1 MSVKVNSAEAVAA
14 TAGNSD
20 KVIEQFAAELL
31 TAIVAGKHR
40 LPPWSPETERLRR
53 MLATES
59 VKPGQWSK
67 SLASSPHIVV
77 KIMQA
82 AGSPLFGRAVR
93 ARAELKDAVAH
104 LGHKG
109 MLCLVYAS
117 ALAQVRN
124 APRLQHLRPALVR
137 MAESSANTAAVA
149 WLVAKE
155 NTGLAPDDAM
165 LAGLLHNVG
174 KLCLLANLEVSS
186 KLYTDRRLQ
195 LTLLASSHTN
205 VAAALIRQFEL
216 PAWLSAAVAAQEQEL
231 HIDPTQP
238 LINEVLAA
246 AVVAARTVEAVD
258 ETAAHLAGFARLG
271 LDSDAWRVLLRKV
284 PATANAMRELFSA

>member
-1 MSVKVNSAEAVAA
+1 MGVIVNSVTAVAA
-14 TAGNSD
+14 AASGGDNAAKQFGAVLVAAISAG
-20 KVIEQFAAELL
+20 QQ
-31 TAIVAGKHR
+31 R

-53 MLATES
+53 MLATDS

-67 SLASSPHIVV
+67 SLSSSPHMVV

-82 AGSPLFGRAVR
+82 ASSPLFGRAVR

-109 MLCLVYAS
+109 MLCLVYAN

-124 APRLQHLRPALVR
+124 APRLQHLRPALIR
-137 MAESSANTAAVA
+137 MAESSANAAAVA

-155 NTGLAPDDAM
+155 NAGLSPDDAM

-174 KLCLLANLEVSS
+174 KLCLLANLDVSS
-186 KLYTDRRLQ
+186 ELYTDLRKQ
-195 LTLLASSHTN
+195 LTLLASSHKA
-205 VAAALIRQFEL
+205 VAVALIRQFEL
-216 PAWLSAAVAAQEQEL
+216 PAWLAAAIAVQEQDS

-246 AVVAARTVEAVD
+246 AVVAARTVEAVE
-258 ETAAHLAGFARLG
+258 ETAAHLASFKRLG
-271 LDSDAWRVLLRKV
+271 LDSSAWRALLRKV
-284 PATANAMRELFSA
+284 PATANAMRELFSE